1 MPTSRKQFSAAR
13 LAKLHPDEA
22 YQAELAMTVPERRAL
37 YADLRKRE
45 YFQLY
50 CDITGRHFVQALNDA
65 IREDLADLARRAPQ
79 LERERVARLAARKA
93 AQQ

>member
-1 MPTSRKQFSAAR
+1 MPTSRERSAAAR

-45 YFQLY
+45 YFRLY
-50 CDITGRHFVQALNDA
+50 CDITVRRMVDALNA
-65 IREDLADLARRAPQ
+65 AVLEDLADLARRAPQ